1 MNRRTF
7 FTSLFGLAIAPSVAI
22 KVLSAPP
29 THKYSGLVGYKGR
42 EFMRAGYIYC
52 PYNQSLMLVKPMDM
66 SSRKIIRMDYE
77 YKDNAKFYEKL

>member
-29 THKYSGLVGYKGR
+29 THKYSGLVGYKGT
-42 EFMRAGYIYC
+42 EFMRAGVINAPYI
-52 PYNQSLMLVKPMDM
+52 PLFASVKPMAEPN
-66 SSRKIIRMDYE
+66 SKVFRITHKHH
-77 YKDNAKFYEKL
+77 DNVKRFDL